1 MKRFAPALI
10 MFSLLVLFSCK
21 KDEGYISMSAVESA
35 VWIEIN
41 EFRTD
46 NAKDAV
52 TANYDTMVEQAKI
65 YSAQMAAG
73 DQPVDGSGLTDIWN
87 TINERWGGTNQISI
101 VSKTTKGSS
110 DISVEDI
117 IDPIKDDTKTGEAL
131 LEDVN
136 IGGVGISFDSEGNA
150 YTTILMMMVASNQ
163 Q

>member
-10 MFSLLVLFSCK
+10 MLILLVLFSCK
-21 KDEGYISMSAVESA
+21 KDEGYISMSAIEGA

-46 NAKDAV
+46 NSKNAA

-65 YSAQMAAG
+65 FSAQMAAG

-87 TINERWGGTNQISI
+87 TIYERWGGTNQISI

-117 IDPIKDDTKTGEAL
+117 IDPIKNNAKTAEAL
-131 LEDVN
+131 LEDIN
-136 IGGVGISFDSEGNA
+136 IGGVGIAYDSKGNA
-150 YTTILMMMVASNQ
+150 YTTILMMKVASN
-163 Q
+163 

>member
-10 MFSLLVLFSCK
+10 IFSLLVMFACK
-21 KDEGYISMSAVESA
+21 KDESYISMSAMESA

-46 NAKDAV
+46 NNKAAA

-73 DQPVDGSGLTDIWN
+73 DQPIDGSGLTDIWN
-87 TINERWGGTNQISI
+87 TIYDRWGGTNQVAI

-117 IDPIKDDTKTGEAL
+117 IDPIKDDTGTGEAL

-136 IGGVGISFDSEGNA
+136 IGGVGIVYDGDGNA
-150 YTTILMMMVASNQ
+150 YTTILMMKAQSN
-163 Q
+163 